1 MVRMSHKIRHG
12 HSKKRPGRQEKRP
25 SHTRPGCSC
34 IELGRAALAQKNVRV
49 LCSIPWLASAPA
61 RVLLQTE
68 KIDKRQR
75 GPSVALTATFCPFCG
90 RKYDGDSKAHAF
102 SLPNDVA
109 VNIAGNT
116 LYGKT
121 AASTNSQQ
129 GVDKPVPTLRM
140 PTRRKHSRSGQVRC
154 PICAPLRCTKAK

>member
-1 MVRMSHKIRHG
+1 MKNERRFSTAK
-12 HSKKRPGRQEKRP
+12 
-25 SHTRPGCSC
+25 RPGCSC

-75 GPSVALTATFCPFCG
+75 GPSVALTATYCPFCG
-90 RKYDGDSKAHAF
+90 RKYDGDIKAHAF

-121 AASTNSQQ
+121 AAQKRPSRLGATRPSRSTSSKQ
-129 GVDKPVPTLRM
+129 GVEKPK
-140 PTRRKHSRSGQVRC
+140 RKG
-154 PICAPLRCTKAK
+154 K